1 MKLSQLKIDPEFQSK
16 IPPLQFEK
24 EQQLEQNIIT
34 EGRLLNPIITWNGYI
49 LDGHTRY
56 RILKKHG
63 FIKFEV
69 EEIQLANKYEALAW
83 ICKNQLGRR
92 NLSPERKKFL
102 PGKEY
107 ESTKLAVGGQPGN
120 CNKVNRCDQNDHID
134 SEKRTCERIAVE
146 HGVGS
151 ATVRRAEKCSR
162 GIDAAEEAVP
172 GAQEEILTGHIKA
185 TDEQIVALASI
196 PKEERPAILEELK
209 KKKSDRDDTVL
220 ERLKPSKPP
229 PKPKPAPQK
238 KKPTATENNTTSQ
251 AEQPETPVQAP
262 ITESPPEEEIE
273 PTSNAPPSFLQSIQ
287 GHKRHL
293 SEEDKARLKAS
304 VDACYKDKAAATG
317 SIMLCKLQGA
327 TLFAIQTGNATCLT
341 AGERLRANLVA
352 ENPDALYFVGITSN
366 AGVEFAYDGIR
377 APWKIYCI
385 ETAYE
390 LYKQYGC
397 ERYVEM
403 LHIIN
408 EAWKGNVDSYLA
420 GVIRGVARF
429 ISVYEGEY
437 SRERLVQQLAR
448 THPKTITQLAQKDAG
463 SSANRHMR
471 QILRIYNGASREMSL
486 PLKN

>member
-1 MKLSQLKIDPEFQSK
+1 MLKLSNLKIDPEFSAQ
-16 IPPLQFEK
+16 ILPLSFE
-24 EQQLEQNIIT
+24 ELQQLEQNIIA

-102 PGKEY
+102 LGKEY

-120 CNKVNRCDQNDHID
+120 CNKVN
-134 SEKRTCERIAVE
+134 
-146 HGVGS
+146 
-151 ATVRRAEKCSR
+151 
-162 GIDAAEEAVP
+162 
-172 GAQEEILTGHIKA
+172 
-185 TDEQIVALASI
+185 
-196 PKEERPAILEELK
+196 
-209 KKKSDRDDTVL
+209 
-220 ERLKPSKPP
+220 
-229 PKPKPAPQK
+229 
-238 KKPTATENNTTSQ
+238 
-251 AEQPETPVQAP
+251 
-262 ITESPPEEEIE
+262 
-273 PTSNAPPSFLQSIQ
+273 
-287 GHKRHL
+287 
-293 SEEDKARLKAS
+293 
-304 VDACYKDKAAATG
+304 
-317 SIMLCKLQGA
+317 
-327 TLFAIQTGNATCLT
+327 
-341 AGERLRANLVA
+341 
-352 ENPDALYFVGITSN
+352 
-366 AGVEFAYDGIR
+366 
-377 APWKIYCI
+377 
-385 ETAYE
+385 
-390 LYKQYGC
+390 GC

-408 EAWKGNVDSYLA
+408 EAWKGNVDAYLA

-448 THPKTITQLAQKDAG
+448 THPKTITQLAQKDTG

>member
-16 IPPLQFEK
+16 IPPLQFEE
-24 EQQLEQNIIT
+24 EQQLEQNIIA

-49 LDGHTRY
+49 LDGQNT
-56 RILKKHG
+56 
-63 FIKFEV
+63 V
-69 EEIQLANKYEALAW
+69 EA
-83 ICKNQLGRR
+83 R
-92 NLSPERKKFL
+92 
-102 PGKEY
+102 
-107 ESTKLAVGGQPGN
+107 
-120 CNKVNRCDQNDHID
+120 
-134 SEKRTCERIAVE
+134 RTCNGGMELPIRCKVFY
-146 HGVGS
+146 G
-151 ATVRRAEKCSR
+151 
-162 GIDAAEEAVP
+162 
-172 GAQEEILTGHIKA
+172 LTKE
-185 TDEQIVALASI
+185 DE
-196 PKEERPAILEELK
+196 
-209 KKKSDRDDTVL
+209 
-220 ERLKPSKPP
+220 
-229 PKPKPAPQK
+229 
-238 KKPTATENNTTSQ
+238 
-251 AEQPETPVQAP
+251 
-262 ITESPPEEEIE
+262 
-273 PTSNAPPSFLQSIQ
+273 
-287 GHKRHL
+287 
-293 SEEDKARLKAS
+293 
-304 VDACYKDKAAATG
+304 
-317 SIMLCKLQGA
+317 A

-448 THPKTITQLAQKDAG
+448 THPKTITQLAQKDTTCG
-463 SSANRHMR
+463 RFSASITVPAVR
-471 QILRIYNGASREMSL
+471 
-486 PLKN
+486 